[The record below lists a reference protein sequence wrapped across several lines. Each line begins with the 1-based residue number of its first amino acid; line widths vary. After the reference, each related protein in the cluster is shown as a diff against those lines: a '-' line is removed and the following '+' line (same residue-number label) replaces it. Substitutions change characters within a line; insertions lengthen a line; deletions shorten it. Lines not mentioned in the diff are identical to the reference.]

1 MLLELFLRRLN
12 ISTFQIESIAKSD
25 RGLVRSNNEDVYRE
39 LLREKFFIVADGMG
53 GHNAGEVAAARAVE
67 YMCSAIQNLFNRNS
81 EVKIEEVKSQ
91 IASLIE
97 NTNLWVHHLG
107 IENPKLQGMG
117 TTLCSALFFKK
128 FIIYSHVGDSR
139 IYRFRD
145 GLLHQLTEDH
155 LTSQP
160 NSLVETTLEF
170 PSPVSSSRKVLSQA
184 IGTSLVVVPEVDK
197 DVAKKGDL
205 YLLCSDG
212 LSDLVSNEIIAE
224 NLANGSSLKG
234 MADKLIECAKSKGG
248 HDNITL
254 VLIRLKK

>member
-1 MLLELFLRRLN
+1 MTSN
-12 ISTFQIESIAKSD
+12 YQIESIAISD

-39 LLREKFFIVADGMG
+39 LVREKFFIIADGMG

-67 YMCSAIQNLFNRNS
+67 YMCSAVQNFFI
-81 EVKIEEVKSQ
+81 EPYDIKIEDVKSK
-91 IASLIE
+91 ITSLIE

-107 IENPKLQGMG
+107 IGNPKLQGMG
-117 TTLCSALFFKK
+117 TTLCSALFFNK

-145 GLLHQLTEDH
+145 GLLEQLTEDH
-155 LTSQP
+155 TTPHPS
-160 NSLVETTLEF
+160 SLIGTTLEF
-170 PSPVSSSRKVLSQA
+170 GAPVSSSRKVLSQA
-184 IGTSLVVVPEVDK
+184 IGTSLAVVPEVDK
-197 DVAKKGDL
+197 DTVKKGDL

-224 NLANGSSLKG
+224 TLANGTTLKG
-234 MADKLIECAKSKGG
+234 MADQLIECAKSNGG